1 LLIVGISANVR
12 CTQQPLPK
20 TRLQDEKFLERGINP
35 LYKNGLLPSLA
46 LVVLS
51 YVKKS
56 KYKPKTTMV
65 LTPTIGE
72 KSYNRQ
78 DWQKGYQ
85 SQPNEYDYE
94 VEDIE
99 GQIPPDLQGTV
110 FKNGTVY
117 SILLAMRSLIP
128 LMGMV

>member
-1 LLIVGISANVR
+1 
-12 CTQQPLPK
+12 
-20 TRLQDEKFLERGINP
+20 LERGINP

>member
-1 LLIVGISANVR
+1 
-12 CTQQPLPK
+12 
-20 TRLQDEKFLERGINP
+20 
-35 LYKNGLLPSLA
+35 
-46 LVVLS
+46 
-51 YVKKS
+51 
-56 KYKPKTTMV
+56 MV

-99 GQIPPDLQGTV
+99 GQIPADLQGTV
-110 FKNGTVY
+110 FKNDRFTQY
-117 SILLAMRSLIP
+117 RWHCDRSSLRW
-128 LMGMV
+128 GWYDQRD